1 MQDLLEMGDC
11 LLNKET
17 ILLLQTMRYS
27 NVCHEISSEY
37 QEITPVLQNIFVYSC
52 LVYSCSHQI

>member
-1 MQDLLEMGDC
+1 MGDC

-37 QEITPVLQNIFVYSC
+37 QEITPVLQNLFVYSC